1 MLCRWKEDPM
11 KHLTAFAIRESA
23 LALAAAATQ
32 KDERKIVPVVEGP
45 GYRRAIHTDAPLA
58 TGSGQ

>member
-1 MLCRWKEDPM
+1 M

-23 LALAAAATQ
+23 LALAAAAMQ